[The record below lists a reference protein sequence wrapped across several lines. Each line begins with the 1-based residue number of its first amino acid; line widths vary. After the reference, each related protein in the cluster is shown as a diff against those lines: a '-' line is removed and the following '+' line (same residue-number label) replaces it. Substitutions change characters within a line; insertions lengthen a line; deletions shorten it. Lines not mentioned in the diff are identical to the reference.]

1 MNTNLLNKVVE
12 QRNLLVPSLFTDRQI
27 SVIQKYLHHGLLNN
41 TEKAYF
47 YSAIKRKIDALNA
60 LKEEFYITG
69 ENMLPERVEQA
80 KRILKELNQP
90 RAFISGSFLFN
101 KEYNDIDVY
110 IVGKRRKSYHQGKR
124 HFTNIRESDMQNPL
138 FISAANYSVA
148 TSKLQTKALIKREA
162 FGETFFTYQW
172 VINQILDKEDQKE
185 IRNLIFQYY
194 LQVQKKILDARELDV
209 IFKEVKTLPDDKKIQ
224 EINQMTKKNLMATF
238 SKKYLYNAL
247 SIESKAIK
255 KIKKEYNT
263 DNLTIYLNFI
273 KEVQNECR
281 RTEV

>member
-1 MNTNLLNKVVE
+1 MNANLLNKVVE

-27 SVIQKYLHHGLLNN
+27 SVIQKYLHHDPLNS

-69 ENMLPERVEQA
+69 EDMLPERIEQA
-80 KRILKELNQP
+80 KQILKELNQP
-90 RAFISGSFLFN
+90 KAFISGSFLFSKN
-101 KEYNDIDVY
+101 YNDIDIY
-110 IVGKRRKSYHQGKR
+110 IVGKRRKSYHLEKK
-124 HFTNIRESDMQNPL
+124 HFTYIRESDMQNPL

-162 FGETFFTYQW
+162 FGEIFFIYQW

-185 IRNLIFQYY
+185 IRNLVFQYY
-194 LQVQKKILDARELDV
+194 LQVQKKILDARELEI
-209 IFKEVKTLPDDKKIQ
+209 IFQEMRALPDEKKIK
-224 EINQMTKKNLMATF
+224 EINLITRNILMTTF
-238 SKKYLYNAL
+238 SPKYLYNRF

-255 KIKKEYNT
+255 RVKKEHNT
-263 DNLTIYLNFI
+263 DNFEIYLKFI

-281 RTEV
+281 RA